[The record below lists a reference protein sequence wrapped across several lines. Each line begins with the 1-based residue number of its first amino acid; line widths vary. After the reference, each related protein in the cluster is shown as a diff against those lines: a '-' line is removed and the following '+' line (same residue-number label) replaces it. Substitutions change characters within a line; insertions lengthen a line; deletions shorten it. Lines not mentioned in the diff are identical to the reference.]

1 MVIYIDESGTN
12 KQEGHSSMAVVY
24 VEVVNKEKF
33 EKGFSDALRD
43 IKIAEFHWADQ
54 GWKVRRK
61 FFEKIV
67 CLDFFFKVAV
77 FKNPVHPEHMME
89 VVFQHLII
97 EKSIR
102 WIFIDGKKSRRYE
115 NELKNVLRSKDI
127 TVKKLKTVRS
137 ESSYFGVQLADALAG
152 LMRYFEDNPGA
163 EDAKKMVSKLQR
175 SKKLFAKY
183 IFSGK
188 Q

>member
-24 VEVVNKEKF
+24 VEVVNREKF
-33 EKGFSDALRD
+33 EKGFLDALQE

-61 FFEKIV
+61 FFDKV
-67 CLDFFFKVAV
+67 FFLDFFFKVAV
-77 FKNPVHPEHMME
+77 FKNPVHPEKMM
-89 VVFQHLII
+89 
-97 EKSIR
+97 
-102 WIFIDGKKSRRYE
+102 E

-152 LMRYFEDNPGA
+152 LMRYLEDNPGA
-163 EDAKKMVSKLQR
+163 QDARQMVSKLQR

-183 IFSGK
+183 ISPTSSFK
-188 Q
+188 